1 MTNNVVDNARFI
13 KNRSNM
19 PQERIERLKKAVQ
32 NASPGVCPE
41 RALLWTR
48 YFRNRK
54 NRNKP
59 PAIQMAE
66 ALREVLLKKTVRIY
80 PDELV
85 VGNFSSKRVG
95 GSIYPELHG
104 IVVMQDLFKF
114 STRKTNPLQISKD
127 EIYQLIKIIPFW
139 LFRFLGIKAHPSKI
153 RTIRFIADQL
163 QARTYF
169 INETGGVAHIAPDYE
184 KLISLGTD
192 GIISQTQRLQEG
204 VPGGSDSWA
213 FYQAVKIIA
222 GGLAEFGER
231 YARWALETAKTEPD
245 PLRKEELFE
254 IAAVCHRVPRLPAT
268 TFREALQS
276 LFFAQ
281 IAINLESLDN
291 GNSPGRMDFYLY
303 PFYEQD
309 LQRGILTRE
318 KAKELVAAFSVKMSE
333 IIPVFS
339 RPITRFHGGMFN
351 GQVVTVG
358 GTDREGND
366 SSNDLTY
373 IFLEVMDEL
382 RLRQPNYHARV
393 HKNAPKEY
401 LDRVFECLTKG
412 GNSPALYN
420 DDMIVKT
427 MVKNGYSLE
436 DARNYTAVGCVEPV
450 SQGKSLSS
458 TDAALFNLPGMLE
471 LALNE
476 GKRFGSLKRTG
487 PKTKPVAEMQSL
499 EDVKQAFESHLS
511 YSIER
516 LLEDLQ
522 AVERANTLYHPT
534 PFTSMLLEGC
544 LQRGL
549 CSTAG
554 GARYNFSGIQCVGPA
569 DTGDSLYAIETAVFR
584 EKRFSLPELVDH
596 LKKNF
601 PDPGRSAYLRGLDKF
616 GNDREEVDHYT
627 RYAVE
632 TFSGLLAGRQNTRGG
647 TYTTGLYS
655 VTAHQYFGQV
665 TGALPN
671 GRKKG
676 ESFASGISPSNG
688 RDRQGPTAMLN
699 SVNRLDAGQCA
710 NGINLNIKFGLET
723 IKGKTGRQ
731 ALQNLF
737 RTYFRRG
744 GMQVQLNVIDSS
756 VLMAARDN
764 PQAYPTLLVRVS
776 GYSAYFNDL
785 LPAMKDEIIQRTC
798 AVL

>member
-1 MTNNVVDNARFI
+1 MTNNVVDNACFI

-32 NASPGVCPE
+32 HASPGVCPE

-48 YFRNRK
+48 YFRNRE
-54 NRNKP
+54 NRKKP
-59 PAIQMAE
+59 LAIQMAE

-499 EDVKQAFESHLS
+499 EDVKQAFESQLS

-688 RDRQGPTAMLN
+688 RDRQGPTAMFN

>member
-1 MTNNVVDNARFI
+1 
-13 KNRSNM
+13 M
-19 PQERIERLKKAVQ
+19 PQKRIERLKKAVQ
-32 NASPGVCPE
+32 SASPGVCPE

-48 YFRNRK
+48 YFRNRE
-54 NRNKP
+54 NRKKP
-59 PAIQMAE
+59 PVIQMAE
-66 ALREVLLKKTVRIY
+66 ALREVLLQKTIRIY
-80 PDELV
+80 PDELI

-104 IVVMQDLFKF
+104 MVVMQDLFKF
-114 STRKTNPLQISKD
+114 STRKNSPLQISKE
-127 EIYQLIKIIPFW
+127 EIRQLIKIIPFW

-153 RTIRFIADQL
+153 QTIRFIVDQL

-184 KLISLGTD
+184 KLISIGTD
-192 GIISQTQRLQEG
+192 GIISEVRKLQKG
-204 VPGGSDSWA
+204 VSEKSDSWV
-213 FYQAVKIIA
+213 FYEAVKIIA
-222 GGLAEFGER
+222 QGLAEFGER
-231 YARWALETAKTEPD
+231 YVQWALEAAKTEQD
-245 PLRKEELFE
+245 SQRKQELLE
-254 IAAVCHRVPRLPAT
+254 IAEVCRRVPRLPAT
-268 TFREALQS
+268 TLQEALQS

-303 PFYEQD
+303 PFYQKD
-309 LQRGILTRE
+309 LQRGILSRE
-318 KAKELVAAFSVKMSE
+318 KAKEMISAFSIKMAE

-339 RPITRFHGGMFN
+339 CPITRFHGGMFN

-358 GTDREGND
+358 GTDRKGND
-366 SSNDLTY
+366 SSNELSY

-382 RLRQPNYHARV
+382 RMRQPNYHARI
-393 HKNAPKEY
+393 HKNAPNGY
-401 LDRVFECLTKG
+401 LDRVFEVLSNG

-420 DDMIVKT
+420 DDVIVET
-427 MVKNGYSLE
+427 MVKNGYHYQ

-458 TDAALFNLPGMLE
+458 TDAALFNLPAMLE

-476 GKRFGSLKRTG
+476 GKRFGSLRRTG
-487 PKTKPVAEMQSL
+487 QKTRPVAEMRSM
-499 EDVKQAFESHLS
+499 EDVEQAFESQLG
-511 YSIER
+511 YGIER
-516 LLEDLQ
+516 LLQDLL

-534 PFTSMLLEGC
+534 PFTSMLLDGC
-544 LQRGL
+544 LQNGL

-569 DTGDSLYAIETAVFR
+569 DTGDSLYAIEQAVFKER
-584 EKRFSLPELVDH
+584 KFTLSELVDQ
-596 LKKNF
+596 LKKNL
-601 PDPGRSAYLRGLDKF
+601 PDPGRAAYLRGLAKF
-616 GNDREEVDHYT
+616 GNDRAEVDQYT

-632 TFSGLLAGRQNTRGG
+632 AFSGLLAGRKNTRGG

-676 ESFASGISPSNG
+676 ESFASGISPASG
-688 RDRQGPTAMLN
+688 QDRQGPTALLN
-699 SVNRLDAGQCA
+699 SVNRLDAGQCG

-723 IKGKTGRQ
+723 IKGKTGQQ
-731 ALQNLF
+731 ALQSLF
-737 RTYFRRG
+737 RTYFKRG
-744 GMQVQLNVIDSS
+744 GMQVQINVIDPS
-756 VLMAARDN
+756 VLIAARDN
-764 PQAYPTLLVRVS
+764 PLAYPYLLVRVS

-798 AVL
+798 TVL

>member
-1 MTNNVVDNARFI
+1 
-13 KNRSNM
+13 M
-19 PQERIERLKKAVQ
+19 PLPRIERLKKAVQ
-32 NASPGVCPE
+32 SASPGVCPE

-48 YFRNRK
+48 YFRDRENRK
-54 NRNKP
+54 KT

-66 ALREVLLKKTVRIY
+66 ALREVLLQKTIRIY

-85 VGNFSSKRVG
+85 VGSFSSKRVG

-104 IVVMQDLFKF
+104 LVVMQDLFKF
-114 STRKTNPLQISKD
+114 STRKNSPLQISKK
-127 EIYQLIKIIPFW
+127 EIHQLIQIIPFW

-184 KLISLGTD
+184 KLISWGTD
-192 GIISQTQRLQEG
+192 GIISQVQKIQED
-204 VPGGSDSWA
+204 VPKGSDSWA
-213 FYQAVKIIA
+213 FYQAVMIIA
-222 GGLAEFGER
+222 SGLAEFGER
-231 YARWALETAKTEPD
+231 YSQWALEAAKTEQD
-245 PLRKEELFE
+245 PVRQQELLE
-254 IAAVCHRVPRLPAT
+254 IAAICHRVPRLPAT
-268 TFREALQS
+268 TFQEALQS
-276 LFFAQ
+276 IFFAQ

-303 PFYEQD
+303 PFYEKD
-309 LQRGILTRE
+309 LEQGILTRE
-318 KAKELVAAFSVKMSE
+318 KAKELISAFSIKMSE

-358 GTDREGND
+358 GTDRDGND
-366 SSNDLTY
+366 SSNDLSI

-382 RLRQPNYHARV
+382 RMRQPNYHARM
-393 HKNAPKEY
+393 HPNASKEY
-401 LDRVFECLTKG
+401 LDKVFGVLTNG

-420 DDMIVKT
+420 DEVIVET
-427 MVKNGYSLE
+427 MVKNGYSPE

-458 TDAALFNLPGMLE
+458 TDAALFNLPAMLE

-476 GKRFGSLKRTG
+476 GKRFGSLIRTG
-487 PKTKPVAEMQSL
+487 QKTRPIAEMQSL
-499 EDVKQAFESHLS
+499 EDVKLAFESQLDHG
-511 YSIER
+511 IER
-516 LLEDLQ
+516 LLQDLQ

-534 PFTSMLLEGC
+534 PFTSMLLDGC
-544 LQRGL
+544 LQTGL

-569 DTGDSLYAIETAVFR
+569 DTGDSLYAIEKAVFS
-584 EKRFSLPELVDH
+584 EKKFTLPELVDQ
-596 LKKNF
+596 LKKNL
-601 PDPGRSAYLRGLDKF
+601 PDPGRAAYLRGLAKF
-616 GNDREEVDHYT
+616 GNDQEEVDQYT

-632 TFSGLLAGRQNTRGG
+632 TFNGLLTGRKNTRGG

-655 VTAHQYFGQV
+655 VTAHLYFGQV

-676 ESFASGISPSNG
+676 ESFASGLSPSNG
-688 RDRQGPTAMLN
+688 QDRKGPTALLN

-710 NGINLNIKFGLET
+710 NGINLNITFGLET
-723 IKGKTGRQ
+723 IKGKIGRQ
-731 ALQNLF
+731 ALQSLF

-744 GMQVQLNVIDSS
+744 GMQVQLNVIDPS
-756 VLMAARDN
+756 VLIAARDN
-764 PQAYPTLLVRVS
+764 PQAYPFLLIRVS

-798 AVL
+798 FRL